1 MSCRPSSMLNVK
13 SLSKLMSG
21 YMQQEFH
28 LKHYIHYQSVN
39 IVNYGLVPLHE
50 FQLTCCLVISQNY
63 FCVVF
68 TLTLQDLVTLLCGLR
83 ICFIYFRFG
92 WGVKIGT
99 PLRWIYKKMSMERK
113 CRSIKV
119 KTLLMALEYFGRRL
133 FCRLVFSENKTMHAE
148 CKDL

>member
-1 MSCRPSSMLNVK
+1 MYITVELKSLQQFKKMSCRPSSMLNVK

-39 IVNYGLVPLHE
+39 IVNYGLMPLHE

-68 TLTLQDLVTLLCGLR
+68 TLTLQDLEHCSV
-83 ICFIYFRFG
+83 
-92 WGVKIGT
+92 
-99 PLRWIYKKMSMERK
+99 
-113 CRSIKV
+113 
-119 KTLLMALEYFGRRL
+119 
-133 FCRLVFSENKTMHAE
+133 
-148 CKDL
+148 D